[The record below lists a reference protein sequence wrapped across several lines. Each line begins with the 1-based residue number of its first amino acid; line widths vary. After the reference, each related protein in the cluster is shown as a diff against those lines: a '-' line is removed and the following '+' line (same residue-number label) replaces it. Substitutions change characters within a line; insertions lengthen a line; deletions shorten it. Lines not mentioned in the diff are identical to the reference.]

1 MFGLLKKI
9 VFLPINSERTS
20 RNSLSPLAAQNKD
33 LDAASLFADLTLAS
47 HADVLRGSSRVSAP
61 RSWGRKTR
69 DEPLRTSAG
78 EANLTLT
85 RLRF

>member
-47 HADVLRGSSRVSAP
+47 HADVLREGDIGIFGFAVLAI
-61 RSWGRKTR
+61 
-69 DEPLRTSAG
+69 
-78 EANLTLT
+78 
-85 RLRF
+85 F

>member
-1 MFGLLKKI
+1 M

-61 RSWGRKTR
+61 R
-69 DEPLRTSAG
+69 
-78 EANLTLT
+78 ANLTLT